1 MSQTVTISDQLY
13 KRLETE
19 AQRRGLNSIEEL
31 LETWPLTATDQQ
43 QRQET
48 VREIRALRQ
57 RLFAKYGEAPDSAD
71 LIRADRMR

>member
-19 AQRRGLNSIEEL
+19 ARRRGLNSIEEL
-31 LETWPLTATDQQ
+31 LETWPLTAADQQ

-48 VREIRALRQ
+48 VHEIRALRK
-57 RLFAKYGEAPDSAD
+57 RLFAKYGEAPDSTD
-71 LIRADRMR
+71 LIHADRMR